1 MDWSKTKSIFIM
13 VFFVLDIFLLY
24 QFLEKKNN
32 YQFEYIAEASIEELL
47 QEEEIQ
53 YASLPKQKW
62 KEQFLIAQSKI
73 FEKKDTKD
81 LLNQKVNIVD
91 ETKLSQVALISR
103 FQSVKTFNPA
113 ELEKLVE
120 GISIIRR

>member
-24 QFLEKKNN
+24 QFLEKKDN
-32 YQFEYIAEASIEELL
+32 YQFDYIAEASIEERL

-73 FEKKDTKD
+73 FEEEGYEGPSESKGKH
-81 LLNQKVNIVD
+81 
-91 ETKLSQVALISR
+91 SR
-103 FQSVKTFNPA
+103 SN
-113 ELEKLVE
+113 
-120 GISIIRR
+120 